1 MYKFQMIFFANY
13 EIQHTALQQATN
25 KFYLYQIMKVYIWK
39 ENEERDLIQLRIEME
54 EQFNDVKNH
63 DVLWPNNKKNIL
75 NSHNIF
81 CDCITSET
89 NGKTWRKLKVVDDNS
104 QTGNKAAACK
114 FFEKFDNVYG
124 NRASTRAELIYDSS
138 ANRNL
143 LKANN
148 TDGVDSSTDSNS
160 WPKRAHDW

>member
-1 MYKFQMIFFANY
+1 MFTPTSEHYDKSNTTGTNNEVHVHVQVSDDFFFANY

-25 KFYLYQIMKVYIWK
+25 KFYLYQILKVHIWK

-63 DVLWPNNKKNIL
+63 DVLWLNYKKKIL

-89 NGKTWRKLKVVDDNS
+89 NGKT
-104 QTGNKAAACK
+104 
-114 FFEKFDNVYG
+114 
-124 NRASTRAELIYDSS
+124 
-138 ANRNL
+138 
-143 LKANN
+143 
-148 TDGVDSSTDSNS
+148 
-160 WPKRAHDW
+160 